1 MSDCVKKYFS
11 PRLLDY
17 ICVVGSRQTSAD
29 IHSLQLPELLRRYP
43 PEDHSDF
50 ALPPDV
56 VFFCQPEGCVTS
68 SYRRLSQRD
77 TNSFVFALTE
87 KDTSRVRYG
96 ICVNFYRPVE
106 RQISDRTQRCLS
118 LVSFCII
125 SHHPFFSSFREC
137 LHVLRKMVFSVHHKN
152 KPEKRHKRQDLRLKD
167 SLSIDLLI
175 SVSVRRDLIWTL
187 LTTHVSPETSAT
199 FPSQVIQDFRE
210 VELWCLRLLSA
221 PVPVPGKTRLEL
233 EVSPREVRP
242 PLVMSLPDHTR
253 FSLVDFPL
261 HLPLELLGVDTCLKV
276 LSVILMEHK
285 LLLQSRDYNALSMS
299 VMAFVTMIYPLEYMF
314 PVIPLLPTCMSSA
327 EQLLLAPTPFIIGV
341 PASFLAFKR
350 RFRLPDDVWLVDL
363 DANKIVKPS
372 AVEDIPPLPEPE
384 ATVLKN
390 HLKQALASMSL
401 TPQVPSLERVSE
413 PRPPPTAQ
421 GALQFNPLIYGN
433 DIDCVDV
440 ATRVAM
446 VRFFNSSNI
455 LQNYGEY
462 SRTIRLFP
470 RPVVAFQVNA
480 FMQSRPKASAFVHRF
495 VRTQA
500 VEFLAE
506 WSLCPS
512 NVAFIRVQTG
522 VFDPTVIGDK
532 HKWFGHQLDAIS
544 FKVSNNANFA
554 DLFGDFETTADDSE
568 DDESDSDVST
578 SSSYGSLSELMADTE
593 ANDANSH
600 SAAFLNAIRESSC
613 VPTIGDVTSVFHPP
627 DTLQLTQTQEDSPVR
642 TSERGSESSSP
653 TQSTASNASSVAS
666 TAEDE
671 SFQTRDLYDCKP
683 DERLVPPVS
692 PKLIPQSTSG
702 RSPIESD
709 TSDTASRSSTPKA
722 SEAAGR
728 PMSPSTSVDRSS
740 GTSTPTLS
748 RAISISSVFSRSQSQ
763 HRDSVSTIGQSLID
777 RFASEAKEVAR
788 EAKAVAKEVAKP
800 AAAAGKKRFLA
811 NLSAISEPMK
821 ESAFW
826 KREEVAKESSS
837 SASLISS
844 MSSDFNGLADRTA
857 GMLSGLFG
865 NQTKQTQNQ
874 RTAQPFGPFPKGRK
888 NLVEKSSLI
897 RHSTQNQ
904 KKEAP
909 PDKSTG
915 SHSENQAFLKE
926 TITTVLD
933 GEGVGWLKLS
943 RVRKLMEDENYRA
956 LVVSRVNKTLERKV
970 GPDDHVEDVQV
981 SRPVWKGMAKLL
993 SALISGLEKSYCEQ
1007 GLGGMASAL
1016 PILEI
1021 AHTHYW
1027 ARDTTQTTDES
1038 VATTATCSQGSSPFG
1053 SSDNLHRATSPPP
1066 VVLSPSADA
1075 AISAAVQE
1083 KRSQLLTRLQTS
1095 LDSEQSDEVSPT
1107 AQNASEAG
1115 SLTVNPAYGSRLG
1128 NNRNTFSDSEI
1139 EGMHCQ
1145 RTRTPSLWSSKSSVS
1160 TGFRYHGGALIG
1172 ATGVPADAP
1181 RVYLFESIIGK
1192 ERSRLWDQMQFW
1204 EDAFLDAVSQERDL
1218 VGMDQG
1224 PQEMM
1229 DRYRALSEMDRK
1241 RLEHEEDRLLATFLY
1256 NLTAFMLM
1264 LDINRTEIRRKIR
1277 RLLGKCHVG
1286 LVYSQEVNEVLD
1298 QIDRLRGNDIDL
1310 KPLASRQL
1318 HRQTFSVHVGTDAQG
1333 DMMFLEVRDD
1343 GLILRSI
1350 NGTIVERWWF
1360 ERLVNMT
1367 YSPKNRVLCLWRRNG
1382 GQTQLHKY
1390 FTRKCRELYYAIKE
1404 AMERAVA
1411 RGTGP
1416 LPGTELGGEFPVQ
1429 DLRSGEGGL
1438 LQVCMEGVGLL
1449 FANSKF
1455 FVRLENIRKCF
1466 TQKGGIFVLEEF
1478 NPKSRQILQ
1487 RRYRSQMADQ
1497 ICYAVLCVFS
1507 YIAAGLEEQ
1516 RKRQKQTTNV
1526 DKTEKSPQN
1535 SRNR

>member
-17 ICVVGSRQTSAD
+17 ICVVGSRQSSAD
-29 IHSLQLPELLRRYP
+29 SHSLQMPELLRRYP

-56 VFFCQPEGCVTS
+56 VFFCQPEGCVS
-68 SYRRLSQRD
+68 ASYRRTSQRD

-87 KDTSRVRYG
+87 KDTSRVRYYCQCSPSLTLCSSRYG
-96 ICVNFYRPVE
+96 ICVNFYRTVARRTAPAAAEE
-106 RQISDRTQRCLS
+106 RKCHKCLS

-137 LHVLRKMVFSVHHKN
+137 LQVLKRMVLAFQHSN
-152 KPEKRHKRQDLRLKD
+152 LDRRHKRDP
-167 SLSIDLLI
+167 
-175 SVSVRRDLIWTL
+175 IWQL
-187 LTTHVSPETSAT
+187 LTTRVTPGDTSFA
-199 FPSQVIQDFRE
+199 PQVILDFRE
-210 VELWCLRLLSA
+210 VETWCLKLLSC
-221 PVPVPGKTRLEL
+221 PVPVPGKTKLEL
-233 EVSPREVRP
+233 EVVSREMRA
-242 PLVMSLPDHTR
+242 PLLLALPDHTR

-276 LSVILMEHK
+276 LTVILLEHK

-363 DANKIVKPS
+363 DSNRVLKPP
-372 AVEDIPPLPEPE
+372 AVEDLPPLPEPE

-401 TPQVPSLERVSE
+401 APQMQSLERLE
-413 PRPPPTAQ
+413 PRATAATS
-421 GALQFNPLIYGN
+421 GASAFNPLIYGN

-446 VRFFNSSNI
+446 VRFFNSANLLSNF
-455 LQNYGEY
+455 GEFT
-462 SRTIRLFP
+462 RTIRLFP

-480 FMQSRPKASAFVHRF
+480 FVSSRPKASLYVNKF

-506 WSLCPS
+506 WSLCPT

-544 FKVSNNANFA
+544 VKVWNNANQQMAQLFRAVDAA
-554 DLFGDFETTADDSE
+554 DSSDDDC
-568 DDESDSDVST
+568 DDESDDSDVST
-578 SSSYGSLSELMADTE
+578 SSSMSSLSELMDQPPDHGIEYQKALYD
-593 ANDANSH
+593 
-600 SAAFLNAIRESSC
+600 SSC
-613 VPTIGDVTSVFHPP
+613 VATINDVRSVFKPP
-627 DTLQLTQTQEDSPVR
+627 DTLQLTQNRDDDDAKATPTRRAS
-642 TSERGSESSSP
+642 SHGSASSSP
-653 TQSTASNASSVAS
+653 TRSASSTSNASSGG
-666 TAEDE
+666 EDCE
-671 SFQTRDLYDCKP
+671 TEFKNMVLGDNADKLAPQI
-683 DERLVPPVS
+683 S
-692 PKLIPQSTSG
+692 PKLISG
-702 RSPIESD
+702 RSPLESVESD
-709 TSDTASRSSTPKA
+709 HSRSSTPRA
-722 SEAAGR
+722 SER
-728 PMSPSTSVDRSS
+728 PQSPHSSS

-763 HRDSVSTIGQSLID
+763 HRDSVSGFAFLD

-800 AAAAGKKRFLA
+800 AAVAGKKKFLA
-811 NLSAISEPMK
+811 NLQAISEPMK
-821 ESAFW
+821 DW
-826 KREEVAKESSS
+826 RSSRDGADAAS
-837 SASLISS
+837 SDSSLMSS

-857 GMLSGLFG
+857 GMFSGLFG
-865 NQTKQTQNQ
+865 SNK
-874 RTAQPFGPFPKGRK
+874 AKAPQPFGPFPKGRTG
-888 NLVEKSSLI
+888 LVEKSSLI
-897 RHSTQNQ
+897 RHSTNQ
-904 KKEAP
+904 KSAAP
-909 PDKSTG
+909 KAPSGDHKPN
-915 SHSENQAFLKE
+915 SHQENQAFLKE
-926 TITTVLD
+926 TIAAVLE
-933 GEGVGWLKLS
+933 GEGVGWLRLS
-943 RVRKLMEDENYRA
+943 RVRKLMEDESYRA
-956 LVVSRVNKTLERKV
+956 LVVSRINKTLERKV
-970 GPDDHVEDVQV
+970 SPDDHIDDVQV
-981 SRPVWKGMAKLL
+981 SRAVWKGMAKLV
-993 SALISGLEKSYCEQ
+993 SAMIAGLERSYCDQ
-1007 GLGGMASAL
+1007 GGGGMASAL

-1027 ARDTTQTTDES
+1027 AKEVDDSARAD
-1038 VATTATCSQGSSPFG
+1038 TCSQGSSPFG
-1053 SSDNLHRATSPPP
+1053 SRDNLDTPADTP
-1066 VVLSPSADA
+1066 VAERSSVVRVPSMESEVSDVSPSA
-1075 AISAAVQE
+1075 Q
-1083 KRSQLLTRLQTS
+1083 
-1095 LDSEQSDEVSPT
+1095 
-1107 AQNASEAG
+1107 ASEAG
-1115 SLTVNPAYGSRLG
+1115 SLTVNPAYSARALA
-1128 NNRNTFSDSEI
+1128 NKANFSDSEI
-1139 EGMHCQ
+1139 QGLQ
-1145 RTRTPSLWSSKSSVS
+1145 GRQSRTPSVWSSKSSIS

-1172 ATGVPADAP
+1172 STGLPADAP
-1181 RVYLFESIIGK
+1181 RVYLFEGIIGK
-1192 ERSRLWDQMQFW
+1192 ERSHLWDEMQFW

-1218 VGMDQG
+1218 IGMDQG
-1224 PQEMM
+1224 PGEMLE
-1229 DRYRALSEMDRK
+1229 RYRSLQEMDRK

-1256 NLTAFMLM
+1256 NCTAFMIM
-1264 LDINRTEIRRKIR
+1264 VDVNRTEIRRKIR
-1277 RLLGKCHVG
+1277 RLLGKCHIG
-1286 LVYSQEVNEVLD
+1286 LLYSAEVNEVLD
-1298 QIDRLRGNDIDL
+1298 QIDHLRANDIDL
-1310 KPLASRQL
+1310 KPLTSRQIR
-1318 HRQTFSVHVGTDAQG
+1318 RQTFSVHVGTDASG

-1390 FTRKCRELYYAIKE
+1390 FTRKCKELYYCIKE
-1404 AMERAVA
+1404 AMERAVQK
-1411 RGTGP
+1411 GQGP

-1449 FANSKF
+1449 FANSKVGSVVVLMRGGWGPVVIATRVSARCQQTHSLSLPQF

-1466 TQKGGIFVLEEF
+1466 TQKGGVFVLEEF
-1478 NPKSRQILQ
+1478 NPKTRQVLQ
-1487 RRYRSQMADQ
+1487 RRYKSQMSDQ

-1516 RKRQKQTTNV
+1516 RKRDKQL
-1526 DKTEKSPQN
+1526 KASPQN
-1535 SRNR
+1535 SRKR